1 MSDTL
6 DNLVRT
12 VEREARLLAGL
23 PAVQPAPEC
32 LARVRAAVLAEAER
46 LGSRPRRT
54 RVAPPWLASAA
65 ALLLAVGLSGVLRH
79 STPWFGAGTMDTD
92 LVAVWVDAVDESR
105 ETLAALLDEGWMVSA
120 SGADVDYD
128 SQIDDILDGFKEFFG
143 PFETL

>member
-1 MSDTL
+1 
-6 DNLVRT
+6 
-12 VEREARLLAGL
+12 
-23 PAVQPAPEC
+23 
-32 LARVRAAVLAEAER
+32 
-46 LGSRPRRT
+46 
-54 RVAPPWLASAA
+54 
-65 ALLLAVGLSGVLRH
+65 
-79 STPWFGAGTMDTD
+79 MDTD